1 MDDLRWLL
9 GALVAFGLA
18 AAVVRWLRPKVR
30 SVRWLRGLLLA
41 VLFLLGTGCASA
53 SGWYFWFLHRAQPPD
68 VARTLFRG
76 ITYTRESLR
85 TPRPIVVHTVR
96 VDLRAPGIRFLVTP
110 GKPVPGAHLPA
121 RKTSQFRKEFGVQV
135 AVNGSFFEPWWSHT
149 PWDYYPHVGDR
160 VAVFGLA
167 SSEGQRYSR
176 RLGRYMTLNVTPDNH
191 ITISSKV
198 PRPYNALSGGP
209 FLLEAGAPTV
219 RARARLP
226 GEPKDTQ
233 PHPRTAA
240 AIDRTGRF
248 LLLVVVDGRQP
259 NYSDGVTLLEL
270 AELIAERGGYRALN
284 LDGGGSTTLAVE
296 AARGRTKILNAAIDK
311 YIPGWERPVGNHL
324 GIYALPAGGD
334 HVRG

>member
-1 MDDLRWLL
+1 MADLLWLL
-9 GALVAFGLA
+9 GALAAFGLA
-18 AAVVRWLRPKVR
+18 VAGIRWLRPR
-30 SVRWLRGLLLA
+30 AWPIRLLRGLLLA
-41 VLFLLGTGCASA
+41 ALFLLGTGCASA
-53 SGWYFWFLHRAQPPD
+53 SGWYFWFLHRPQPRD
-68 VARTLFRG
+68 VKRTLFQG

-85 TPRPIVVHTVR
+85 TPRPIIVHTVR

-110 GKPVPGAHLPA
+110 GKPAPGAHLRA

-149 PWDYYPHVGDR
+149 PWDFYPHVGDP
-160 VAVFGLA
+160 VAVYGFA
-167 SSEGQRYSR
+167 SSEGVAYAR
-176 RLGRYMTLNVTPDNH
+176 RLGRYMTFNVTPDNR
-191 ITISSKV
+191 ITISSRV
-198 PRPYNALSGGP
+198 ERPYNALSGGP
-209 FLLEAGAPTV
+209 FLLEGGAPTA

-240 AIDRTGRF
+240 AIDRTGRY

-270 AELIAERGGYRALN
+270 AELIAARGGYRALN
-284 LDGGGSTTLAVE
+284 FDGGGSTTLAVE
-296 AARGRTKILNAAIDK
+296 AARGRTRILNATIDK

-324 GIYALPAGGD
+324 GIFALPVGGGD
-334 HVRG
+334 ARG